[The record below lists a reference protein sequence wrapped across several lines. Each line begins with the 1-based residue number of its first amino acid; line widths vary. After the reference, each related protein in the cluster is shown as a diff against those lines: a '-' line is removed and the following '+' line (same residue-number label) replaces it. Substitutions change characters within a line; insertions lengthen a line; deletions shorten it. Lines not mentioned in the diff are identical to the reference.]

1 MLLCVRTTI
10 RMDDQ
15 LFTELKKTAAAEGR
29 TLACVI
35 EDALRESLARRQDQA
50 DRQPVRLPTFR
61 GDGMMPGVDLDD
73 NAGLLDIMDEDGVTR
88 LKEGDR

>member
-29 TLACVI
+29 TLASVI
-35 EDALRESLARRQDQA
+35 EDALRESLARRDSQVSTA
-50 DRQPVRLPTFR
+50 PFRFPTFH
-61 GDGMMPGVDLDD
+61 GTGLAPGVNPDDLFEVIDQDD
-73 NAGLLDIMDEDGVTR
+73 AEMFLRTLEENS
-88 LKEGDR
+88 